1 MGRFLYTTGL
11 TLMLGGIA
19 VGQVVGVAA
28 SSAQSSGGG
37 SVSALSSEQL
47 GQEFL
52 QTSTDLW
59 FLLSGVRDKDDA
71 DRAAERF
78 LELVR
83 KVFALDELLSGMSS
97 DPAAAAMAGD
107 GEGQEVVGMMDDI
120 QVRILESFEDLNTE
134 FESLCRVRCYGSKR
148 LMTAFRQAVASGMF
162 TDETVDLLAE
172 PAAPYTENEAMRE
185 LVRLKRLQEPDRAV
199 LESLSRVKDRKSALR
214 AAREL
219 AILTTR
225 LRQLRPAELQPRR
238 CFSDSMALK
247 AQEAYAPLEPLLWG
261 IRNEIVR
268 IAGLPEYAA
277 ESFDHFSEALDSVFE
292 SLGETHHNYFDSVF
306 DASFRTDLDDALH
319 ESASL
324 K

>member
-1 MGRFLYTTGL
+1 
-11 TLMLGGIA
+11 MLGGIA
-19 VGQVVGVAA
+19 AGQVVGVAPP
-28 SSAQSSGGG
+28 SAQATGGTMSS
-37 SVSALSSEQL
+37 LSSEQL

-97 DPAAAAMAGD
+97 EPAAAAMAED
-107 GEGQEVVGMMDDI
+107 DEEQAVVGMMDDI

-134 FESLCRVRCYGSKR
+134 FESLCRVRCYGSTR

-172 PAAPYTENEAMRE
+172 PASPYSENEAMRE

-199 LESLSRVKDRKSALR
+199 LESLSRVKDKKSAVR

-225 LRQLRPAELQPRR
+225 LQQLRPDELQPRR
-238 CFSDSMALK
+238 CFADSMALK